1 MALKGSKVCFK
12 ETKIIIGN
20 TDSTIK
26 GHTQNLT
33 CSGTQGRS
41 SQTQLLILVY
51 LLERPKTIAAHSGVT
66 ETGGSHYGN
75 SFYDII
81 PLI

>member
-1 MALKGSKVCFK
+1 
-12 ETKIIIGN
+12 
-20 TDSTIK
+20 
-26 GHTQNLT
+26 
-33 CSGTQGRS
+33 
-41 SQTQLLILVY
+41 LVY